1 MRWVSSA
8 GAVRHIIRD
17 DNDLIIDPGYNNN
30 ANDLLK
36 VLGNLEVTGDFTV
49 GGGFHYTDKVLI
61 GNVTAPASPC
71 YDYMLY
77 VEKGILTEKVKVAV
91 KTTADWCDY
100 VFDKNYPLR
109 SLNDLE
115 QYIHTNRHLPEI
127 PSTQEVM
134 TQGNDLGAM
143 DARLLKKVEELTLY
157 VLALKKENDKQQLLI
172 DALTKK

>member
-1 MRWVSSA
+1 MQKSS
-8 GAVRHIIRD
+8 R
-17 DNDLIIDPGYNNN
+17 
-30 ANDLLK
+30 LLFRCSLK
-36 VLGNLEVTGDFTV
+36 ST
-49 GGGFHYTDKVLI
+49 
-61 GNVTAPASPC
+61 SS
-71 YDYMLY
+71 
-77 VEKGILTEKVKVAV
+77 
-91 KTTADWCDY
+91 WCDY

-143 DARLLKKVEELTLY
+143 DAKLLKKVEELTLY

>member
-1 MRWVSSA
+1 M
-8 GAVRHIIRD
+8 
-17 DNDLIIDPGYNNN
+17 
-30 ANDLLK
+30 
-36 VLGNLEVTGDFTV
+36 
-49 GGGFHYTDKVLI
+49 
-61 GNVTAPASPC
+61 
-71 YDYMLY
+71 
-77 VEKGILTEKVKVAV
+77 
-91 KTTADWCDY
+91 
-100 VFDKNYPLR
+100 FDKNYPLR

-143 DARLLKKVEELTLY
+143 DAKLLKKVEELTLY